1 MRVTARFDLDIPAL
15 AKSIK
20 QDADTIQRKIALEI
34 FSLLLSKTPMDTGR
48 ARAGWSVDTRHGSY
62 VPPKDESGYG
72 FDRSMVVTAAMIPK
86 GADLICI
93 YNNVGYIVLLNEG
106 TSTQAP
112 AMFVETA
119 VDSVMGGF

>member
-1 MRVTARFDLDIPAL
+1 MRVTARFDFDIPAL

-34 FSLLLSKTPMDTGR
+34 FARLIATTPRDTSR
-48 ARAGWSVDTRHGSY
+48 AVSGWSIDTRHGSY
-62 VPPKDESGYG
+62 VPPKGLSSYQPQTPSVPSGP
-72 FDRSMVVTAAMIPK
+72 MTV
-86 GADLICI
+86 I
-93 YNNVGYIVLLNEG
+93 YNNVGYIMLLNEG
-106 TSTQAP
+106 HSKQAP